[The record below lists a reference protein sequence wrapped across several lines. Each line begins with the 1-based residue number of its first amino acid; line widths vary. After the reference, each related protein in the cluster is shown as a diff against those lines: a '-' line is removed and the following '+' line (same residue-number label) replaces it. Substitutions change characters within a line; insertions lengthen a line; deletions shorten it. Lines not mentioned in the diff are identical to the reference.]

1 MAQFDRANLDVFL
14 GAVRKYMQMR
24 GGMSQK
30 DLAEVTDTGV
40 STMSRFLSQQTKE
53 LNPQLIANITAK
65 LNIPLHEIIDFVEEG
80 YTEQFVRLVKFY
92 KGENPNAQG
101 EHSAEGDTAPVKE
114 ALASEVADD
123 DSFAHA
129 LGEDEAASARK
140 TTTAS
145 ITSGGKTRNI
155 SFMSGGQRAGD
166 LSVKEKM
173 KNLTARQRAFLND
186 FLSLDTDG
194 RDLVV
199 DIGKNII
206 SYLRQKGIDF

>member
-30 DLAEVTDTGV
+30 DLAEITDTGV
-40 STMSRFLSQQTKE
+40 STMSRFLNQQTKE

-101 EHSAEGDTAPVKE
+101 EPAPVEE
-114 ALASEVADD
+114 APASEVTDD
-123 DSFAHA
+123 DSFAQA
-129 LGEDEAASARK
+129 LGEDEASSARK

-155 SFMSGGQRAGD
+155 SFMSGGQRTGD
-166 LSVKEKM
+166 LSVKDKM

>member
-1 MAQFDRANLDVFL
+1 MSQFDRANLDVFL

-30 DLAEVTDTGV
+30 DLAEITDTGV
-40 STMSRFLSQQTKE
+40 STMSRFLNQQTKD
-53 LNPQLIANITAK
+53 LNPQLIAQITAK

-92 KGENPNAQG
+92 KGENPNAQMSN
-101 EHSAEGDTAPVKE
+101 EEPPAAQEKPAGDDEDESFVE
-114 ALASEVADD
+114 ALDGGAGGGA
-123 DSFAHA
+123 
-129 LGEDEAASARK
+129 ARK

-145 ITSGGKTRNI
+145 ITSGGRTRNVA
-155 SFMSGGQRAGD
+155 FMSEGQRSGD
-166 LSVKEKM
+166 MSVRDKM

-186 FLSLDTDG
+186 FLNLDTDG

>member
-30 DLAEVTDTGV
+30 DLAEITDTGV
-40 STMSRFLSQQTKE
+40 STMSRFLNQQTKE

-92 KGENPNAQG
+92 KGENPNAQVAQG
-101 EHSAEGDTAPVKE
+101 LPAEEPPVDDG
-114 ALASEVADD
+114 ADD
-123 DSFAHA
+123 DSFAQA

-155 SFMSGGQRAGD
+155 SFMSGGQRSGD